1 MDTMGQ
7 ISGVDSGFKLIC
19 RQCDQ
24 GSVNWTLQPIASY
37 LGKKLTFIHLI
48 VLLCDSACCK
58 HE

>member
-24 GSVNWTLQPIASY
+24 GSVNWTLQPISRY
-37 LGKKLTFIHLI
+37 LRKNG
-48 VLLCDSACCK
+48 LLYI
-58 HE
+58 